1 MGKNLYIATMEPR
14 SGKSVV
20 LLGLMELLS
29 RRIQKIGIFRPI
41 VTAGEKR
48 DDYIDLVCKRYKL
61 EFDYEELY
69 GVTHQE
75 ARDKLSRG
83 EHEDLSKTMVDKY
96 KALERQC
103 DFVVCVGTD
112 FTGVATAF
120 ELDFNADIANG
131 CGTGV
136 LRGLYRARLHG
147 DGHHGQP
154 CDGGKPGR
162 RGRASQ

>member
-1 MGKNLYIATMEPR
+1 MGNNLYIATMEPR

-41 VTAGEKR
+41 VQAGEKP
-48 DDYIDLVCKRYKL
+48 DDYLELVRKRYKL
-61 EFDYEELY
+61 PFDYEEMY

-75 ARDKLSRG
+75 ARALISSGEFDKLN
-83 EHEDLSKTMVDKY
+83 LALVDKY

-120 ELDFNADIANG
+120 EFDFNADIAIDYTVKG
-131 CGTGV
+131 GSLTQRATGSV
-136 LRGLYRARLHG
+136 SAKA
-147 DGHHGQP
+147 Q
-154 CDGGKPGR
+154 
-162 RGRASQ
+162 

>member
-120 ELDFNADIANG
+120 ELDFNHCG